1 LAPGRCGACAAGFT
15 LIEMVLVVLLVG
27 ILMSLLLPA
36 LGRTRDHAQAIMSV
50 SQLRGHGQI
59 MHMYAGDWDDAW
71 PWFADPKATKTVIRC
86 QERETSIE
94 IWYFQSGNTWNYA
107 LADGYYEG
115 NFDDESFYPP
125 GMPEGEATFGF
136 RGGPTPYAYGC
147 AFIARPE
154 YWRPE
159 SRTGPN
165 QWGYTRASEVVYPA
179 AKTLLISDWPMLKKI
194 EREYNPL
201 PPLAAIPLTT
211 EMCFVDGSAE
221 LFPVASVNPGYETG
235 DGVFQGGY
243 THPFDYPF
251 TAHTIGGVRG
261 RDR

>member
-1 LAPGRCGACAAGFT
+1 ML
-15 LIEMVLVVLLVG
+15 LIG

-36 LGRTRDHAQAIMSV
+36 LGKTRDHARAIMSV

-59 MHMYAGDWDDAW
+59 MSMYVGDWDDAW
-71 PWFADPKATKTVIRC
+71 PWFTDPEATKTVIRC

-94 IWYFQSGNTWNYA
+94 IRYFQSGNWWNYA

-115 NFDDESFYPP
+115 NYDDESFYPP
-125 GMPEGEATFGF
+125 GMPESVATLGV

-154 YWRPE
+154 FWHPE

-165 QWGYTRASEVVYPA
+165 QWGYTRASEVLYPA
-179 AKTLLISDWPMLKKI
+179 KKVLLISDWPMITKLQDI
-194 EREYNPL
+194 IL
-201 PPLAAIPLTT
+201 PPLHTITIPT
-211 EMCFVDGSAE
+211 EMCFVDGSAVS
-221 LFPVASVNPGYETG
+221 LPVAELKPGYEMG
-235 DGVFQGGY
+235 DGPFQGFV
-243 THPFDYPF
+243 HLADYPF
-251 TAHTIGGVRG
+251 SAHTLGGVRG